1 MSPIFVRVALA
12 APISLMRGDQSS
24 NSEPGDNFARLCAPF
39 VDGLQIT
46 GASIAV
52 FDGAGRQST
61 VCSTDAL
68 AARIDEVQFEL
79 GEGPQWNAF
88 RTGKAVLIPD
98 VTAAAHDAWP
108 IFGSAITS
116 LAVGA
121 LFAIPMI
128 MGAATVG
135 SVGLYRRT
143 PGALTESD
151 VATAT
156 VMAAAVVGVAVQ
168 LATAGADD
176 HSASESTLAPAMRR
190 EVHQATGMIVVQL
203 ETTAT
208 VAFSRLRA
216 YAFANERTVMDVAH
230 AVVTRQLDFRSV
242 PE

>member
-1 MSPIFVRVALA
+1 
-12 APISLMRGDQSS
+12 
-24 NSEPGDNFARLCAPF
+24 
-39 VDGLQIT
+39 
-46 GASIAV
+46 
-52 FDGAGRQST
+52 
-61 VCSTDAL
+61 
-68 AARIDEVQFEL
+68 
-79 GEGPQWNAF
+79 
-88 RTGKAVLIPD
+88 
-98 VTAAAHDAWP
+98 
-108 IFGSAITS
+108 
-116 LAVGA
+116 
-121 LFAIPMI
+121 
-128 MGAATVG
+128 VG